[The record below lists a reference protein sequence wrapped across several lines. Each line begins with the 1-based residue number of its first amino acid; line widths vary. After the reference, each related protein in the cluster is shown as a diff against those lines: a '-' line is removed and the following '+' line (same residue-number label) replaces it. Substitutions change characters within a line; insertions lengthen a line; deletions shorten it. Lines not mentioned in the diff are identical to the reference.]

1 MINISKKHLIAFL
14 IFIIISFFLFSMIK
28 ILTDTKSLSQK
39 KSTTKQTKIN
49 RMKLTDLQTN
59 AKLNSNFPL
68 LNDNISKKSSSN
80 KRTFYNLMIKPNNQF
95 IKNLRANNYKLL
107 STLKEMDFKRPPM
120 KINLQINF

>member
-107 STLKEMDFKRPPM
+107 STLKGMDFKRPPM